1 MQIFL
6 LKNHLFLLLLITTV
20 LFSCGQGEVETPKP
34 VVQPEPL
41 LYGTVAGKVID
52 AKTNNPIPGSVVSLF
67 GLEVKTEV
75 DGIFVFHGIPYIEEQ
90 NLTVQDPDYKVYKH
104 TFTLNQARLTVNAV
118 LTPLKDPTDELDAFL
133 ESFSHLLESLDAEN
147 LPAIEA
153 RFSES
158 YVASDDAVT
167 TFGIIS
173 GVIPPNY
180 EGVLP
185 TFRNVFEKYSWLEF
199 VFRDRVIDITHAR
212 KASIELFLD
221 VDSENA
227 EDGNLSHLEAKCN
240 FEFRREGSDWKI
252 VYWQLLTLDIRL

>member
-6 LKNHLFLLLLITTV
+6 SKNHIFLFFLITTV
-20 LFSCGQGEVETPKP
+20 LFSCGQAEDETSKP
-34 VVQPEPL
+34 VIQPEPT
-41 LYGTVAGKVID
+41 LYGTVSGKVTD
-52 AKTNNPIPGSVVSLF
+52 ATTNNPIPGVVVKLF

-75 DGIFVFHGIPYIEEQ
+75 DGIFVFHGIPYLDEQ
-90 NLTVQDPDYKVYKH
+90 NLTVLDPDYQTYNFA
-104 TFTLNQARLTVNAV
+104 FTLNQARLTVNAA
-118 LTPLKDPTDELDAFL
+118 LTPLKDPTDELNAFL
-133 ESFSHLLESLDAEN
+133 ENLSQLLESLDPEN

-153 RFSES
+153 LFSES
-158 YVASDDAVT
+158 YVASDDPVT
-167 TFGIIS
+167 TFGILS

-180 EGVLP
+180 EGVIP
-185 TFRNVFEKYSWLEF
+185 TFTDVFQRYSWLEF
-199 VFRDRVIDITHAR
+199 VFRDRVMDITHAR

-252 VYWQLLTLDIRL
+252 VYWQLLTLDVRL